1 MFEVVILWFLVVYAL
16 IQSFFHFFDK
26 NPEQFHFYAAM
37 TMIWYQQIR
46 ILRIEEV
53 LCDEPNT

>member
-1 MFEVVILWFLVVYAL
+1 MFEIVILWFLSVYAL

-37 TMIWYQQIR
+37 AMIWYQQIR
-46 ILRIEEV
+46 ILRIEES
-53 LCDEPNT
+53 LYDNHNT